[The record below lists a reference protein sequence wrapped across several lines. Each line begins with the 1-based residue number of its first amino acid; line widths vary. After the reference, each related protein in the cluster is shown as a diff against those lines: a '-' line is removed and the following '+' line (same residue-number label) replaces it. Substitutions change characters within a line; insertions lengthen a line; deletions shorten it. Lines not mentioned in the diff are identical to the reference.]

1 MNWDRL
7 EGSLREVT
15 GRIKQHW
22 GRLVSDSATETDGQH
37 DELVGKIQQTYG
49 ISRDQA
55 ERQIN
60 DWDTRH

>member
-1 MNWDRL
+1 M
-7 EGSLREVT
+7 T

-22 GRLVSDSATETDGQH
+22 GRLVSDNETETDGQH

-49 ISRDQA
+49 ISRDEA

>member
-7 EGSLREVT
+7 QGSLREMT
-15 GRIKQHW
+15 GKIKQHW
-22 GRLVSDSATETDGQH
+22 GRLVSDNATETDGQH
-37 DELVGKIQQTYG
+37 DELVGKIQQAYG
-49 ISRDQA
+49 ISRDEA

>member
-1 MNWDRL
+1 MNWVRL
-7 EGSLREVT
+7 EGSLREMT

-22 GRLVSDSATETDGQH
+22 GRLVSDNETETDGQH

-49 ISRDQA
+49 ISRDEA